1 MYERQC
7 QLKGCKKCFT
17 GNARFCTPEH
27 KRVDYNAR
35 KREDRVRFNK
45 AVDEAMQRKLA
56 NSKPGRPIHKG
67 VGVDATQ

>member
-7 QLKGCKKCFT
+7 QFKGCKRVAP
-17 GNARFCTPEH
+17 GNARFCSPEC
-27 KRVDYNAR
+27 KRIDYNAR

-56 NSKPGRPIHKG
+56 NSKRGRPTRP
-67 VGVDATQ
+67 VERS